1 LIIEEQKE
9 LIPMG
14 LGDVL
19 RHARNK
25 RGLDLQ
31 TISSAVKVKPEV
43 LAAIEAAETE
53 QIPAVYLKG
62 YIRSYARYLDIPLSV
77 IEQHITLAKG
87 AEPEVQSVF
96 QVRPPRNSGDRW
108 IKASSYVLASAV
120 VIALV
125 WQFTTEAVRFSQG
138 DPVLR
143 SAQKSGSEQNS
154 ASENATGSVPAST
167 MDISPSAAPPKSHL
181 RASIASM
188 STRTELGTTAGPT
201 VAEGAWAAVSNRELA
216 NSGQAD
222 VSNQP
227 VALEVLTSADSWV
240 EIVDGNGMKIEM
252 DLLRAG
258 SRRDY
263 SGAGPFRLLL
273 GRASSVEVFHNGKKV
288 DLGPYTR
295 GNVARLTLGA
305 VEDDSQ
311 AVEVPVSEQA
321 AEDATLPEQG

>member
-1 LIIEEQKE
+1 
-9 LIPMG
+9 MG

-31 TISSAVKVKPEV
+31 TISSAVKVKAEV
-43 LAAIEAAETE
+43 LAAIEASETD

-62 YIRSYARYLDIPLSV
+62 YIRSYARYLGIPLPM
-77 IEQHITLAKG
+77 IEQHISQAKG
-87 AEPEVQSVF
+87 AQPEVQSVF
-96 QVRPPRNSGDRW
+96 QVGPPRNSGDRW

-143 SAQKSGSEQNS
+143 SAQNPGREQNS
-154 ASENATGSVPAST
+154 LSENAADSVTAST
-167 MDISPSAAPPKSHL
+167 LDITPSAAPPKSHL

-188 STRTELGTTAGPT
+188 NTKAESGTTAGPT
-201 VAEGAWAAVSNRELA
+201 VAEGAWAAVSNRDLA
-216 NSGQAD
+216 SSAQAD
-222 VSNQP
+222 VPNQL

-240 EIVDGNGMKIEM
+240 EIVDGRGMKIEM

-263 SGAGPFRLLL
+263 TGTGPFRLLL
-273 GRASSVEVFHNGKKV
+273 GRASSVEVFHNGAKV

-295 GNVARLTLGA
+295 GNVARLILG
-305 VEDDSQ
+305 VGEDDPQ
-311 AVEVPVSEQA
+311 EAEAPVSEQA
-321 AEDATLPEQG
+321 AEDAAQPEQG